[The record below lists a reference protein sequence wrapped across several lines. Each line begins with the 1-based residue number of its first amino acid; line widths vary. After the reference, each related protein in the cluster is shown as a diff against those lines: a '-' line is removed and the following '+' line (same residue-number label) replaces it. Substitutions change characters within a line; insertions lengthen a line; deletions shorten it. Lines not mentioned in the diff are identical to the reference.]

1 MVLPL
6 YLAMS
11 ALELQPIPHGAFL
24 VLDHTEVPPPGILPV
39 ITDHFPLDGQVL
51 DRICQGREAVVLDF
65 EQPPTSERRAMLR
78 GLPCP
83 CAAPPGYCDDGPV
96 FLPPAPLRTPLEV
109 YLAPFQGREIWLEA
123 ALQQQTITVTA
134 RGTTITPPSPSRG
147 LTGGFYEKHL
157 RCRFTQDFSR
167 DRAVFTLFDTP
178 ETLREKLAHAAA
190 LGVTRA
196 IGLYGELGGKPAEAY

>member
-11 ALELQPIPHGAFL
+11 ALEFRPIPHGAFL
-24 VLDHTEVPPPGILPV
+24 MLEGTEVPPQGVLPV
-39 ITDHFPLDGQVL
+39 ITDHFPLEGQVL
-51 DRICQGREAVVLDF
+51 RRVCQGREAVLLDF
-65 EQPPTSERRAMLR
+65 EHPPTQEIRAALQ

-83 CAAPPGYCDDGPV
+83 CAAPPGYFDDGPV
-96 FLPPAPLRTPLEV
+96 FLPPAPLITPLEA

-134 RGTTITPPSPSRG
+134 QGVAITPPSPSRD
-147 LTGGFYEKHL
+147 LTGGFYEQNL
-157 RCRFTQDFSR
+157 RCRFIQNFSEE
-167 DRAVFTLFDTP
+167 RAVFTLFDTP
-178 ETLREKLAHAAA
+178 ETLMKKLDDAAA

-196 IGLYGELGGKPAEAY
+196 VGLYQELG